1 MGRIEMTREETL
13 ALANRFMSAVKI
25 GDGDALRSVYA
36 ENAGIWHTFD
46 CLTQTREQ
54 NIRTLNWMFRHVR
67 NIRYDDIRVA
77 VTEDGFVQQ
86 HVMRADEP
94 KFTSPAM
101 LRAWCENGVIVRI
114 EEYLDSAHTV
124 ALTDYIKSVRSQRPA
139 MAAAK
144 AAAPGSGPVGVNLGP
159 QGSR

>member
-1 MGRIEMTREETL
+1 MTRDETL

-36 ENAGIWHTFD
+36 EYAGIWHTFD

-54 NIRTLNWMFRHVR
+54 NIHTLTWLFRHVR
-67 NIRYDDIRVA
+67 NIRYDDIRVS

-114 EEYLDSAHTV
+114 EEYLDSAPI
-124 ALTDYIKSVRSQRPA
+124 ASLTEYIKSVRSQRPA
-139 MAAAK
+139 LAAAK
-144 AAAPGSGPVGVNLGP
+144 AGAPDSGPIGVILGP
-159 QGSR
+159 QG